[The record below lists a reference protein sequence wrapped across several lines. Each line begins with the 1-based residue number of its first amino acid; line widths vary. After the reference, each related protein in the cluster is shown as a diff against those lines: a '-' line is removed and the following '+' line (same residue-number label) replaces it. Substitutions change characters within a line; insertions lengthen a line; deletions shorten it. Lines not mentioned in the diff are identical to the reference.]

1 MEGLVLN
8 LLRETLYFILS
19 NIYPHH
25 YRCCVLPQL
34 MDAKLII
41 IYFFGYSE
49 ILKCML
55 NEKIYH

>member
-41 IYFFGYSE
+41 IYFIELQKSLE
-49 ILKCML
+49 
-55 NEKIYH
+55 

>member
-1 MEGLVLN
+1 MQQGKHGRPSLD
-8 LLRETLYFILS
+8 LLGETLYFMQN

-25 YRCCVLPQL
+25 YCCCVLPQL

-49 ILKCML
+49 IFEM
-55 NEKIYH
+55 NVE